1 MATNLMIRI
10 NDGENTI
17 DREMNAEE
25 IAAHE
30 QFVKDQK
37 AWLKEIKDKETAK
50 AALLVKL
57 GITAEEAALLLS

>member
-1 MATNLMIRI
+1 MTTKLTIRI

-17 DREMNAEE
+17 DREMNADE

-30 QFVKDQK
+30 QFVKDQT

>member
-1 MATNLMIRI
+1 MTNLMIRI

-17 DREMNAEE
+17 DREMNADE

-30 QFVKDQK
+30 QFVKDQA